1 MLRVI
6 AVDDERKALDRFE
19 RVMKE
24 DQRIRVVGKF
34 TEIEAALEFVKKEA
48 VDIAFLDIEMPSMS
62 GLELAERLIGEN
74 QSLEVIFVTAYDQ
87 YALKAFQVHA
97 IGYVLKPLDIESVK
111 EQIDNVLRKSMRG
124 KNNAG
129 AGAPAIKCFGRFICC
144 PPGDGGD
151 SLRWRT
157 SKAEELFALLVHYQ
171 GKPMPREILIDTL
184 WPEAD
189 PESAANNFR
198 VTCTYL
204 RNTFAEI
211 GLKEVLLRDRDNY
224 MLELGKFRCD
234 SLDFIRI
241 VEGDGASGA
250 DCAGYEEASRLY
262 AGAYFENKP
271 YEWALALRAW
281 FENEFEKLQNR
292 LADKYIEEGN
302 LQAACEAV
310 ARILELNPLAEE
322 AVHRLMALRLEA
334 GDTASGIKVYQDYG
348 ERLRKEMGILPSEGL
363 RRLVEKAI
371 ANS

>member
-1 MLRVI
+1 MLSVI
-6 AVDDERKALDRFE
+6 AVDDEKKALDRFE

-24 DQRIRVVGKF
+24 DERIRVVGRF
-34 TEIEAALEFVKKEA
+34 TDIEAALEFVKKEA

-97 IGYVLKPLDIESVK
+97 IGYVLKPLDIESIK
-111 EQIDNVLRKSMRG
+111 AQIDNVLRKSKRG
-124 KNNAG
+124 QSKAG
-129 AGAPAIKCFGRFICC
+129 SGAPVIKCFGRFICFL
-144 PPGDGGD
+144 PGEEGD

-224 MLELGKFRCD
+224 MLDLGKFRCD
-234 SLDFIRI
+234 SLDFIHI
-241 VEGDGASGA
+241 VGRDGASGA
-250 DCAGYEEASRLY
+250 DYAEYEEASRLY
-262 AGAYFENKP
+262 TGAYFENKP
-271 YEWALALRAW
+271 YEWAPALRAW

-292 LADKYIEEGN
+292 LADRHVNEGN
-302 LQAACEAV
+302 LQMACEAI
-310 ARILELNPLAEE
+310 ARIVERNPLAEE
-322 AVHRLMALRLEA
+322 AVHRLMALKLQG
-334 GDTASGIKVYQDYG
+334 GDTASGIKVYHEYS

-363 RRLVEKAI
+363 RRLADKAI
-371 ANS
+371 AHS